1 MAENET
7 EEPSKEEVSEASED
21 ETSTE
26 EGDLS
31 LKQKLLAKPM
41 LIKIG
46 IGLVVVLLSAGGA
59 FYFMSGDELPEDE
72 IVADAVNEAD
82 SSETDDSEESDEE
95 AAEIELDDIGE
106 ADAETADIE
115 SDELSEEDG
124 TEVLDEEGIELPSI
138 DEEGSSVTEEAAS
151 IDASKEEG
159 EDKKST
165 EVELSKIFK
174 KATELQ
180 EENARLKEQI
190 SELEALNN
198 LEDKDPALKLRA
210 NQYIINRH
218 TKEESD
224 YPLRREIKREPPP
237 EPKWGEFNTIP
248 K

>member
-59 FYFMSGDELPEDE
+59 FYFMSGSDEPSEDE
-72 IVADAVNEAD
+72 TVTEELEGND
-82 SSETDDSEESDEE
+82 SLDVEESDED
-95 AAEIELDDIGE
+95 ATTEIELDEPNEMDE
-106 ADAETADIE
+106 DRDLTDSAED
-115 SDELSEEDG
+115 LSG
-124 TEVLDEEGIELPSI
+124 EEGIELPEI
-138 DEEGSSVTEEAAS
+138 ADENSAIIEESTNAEASEKETEEQ
-151 IDASKEEG
+151 
-159 EDKKST
+159 KKNT

-198 LEDKDPALKLRA
+198 LEDKDPTLKLRA

-237 EPKWGEFNTIP
+237 EPKWGEFNTIS